1 MRYVVLVMC
10 CMGIDSWWWC
20 DVRFKRQPHLA
31 VVADGEGPEA
41 RHIGAWA
48 EPLGW
53 FPDPARASSNMQ
65 LSEIDPLAG
74 GGVSWNR
81 GIVTLHNIF
90 DTILSLGQSS
100 WTYWTLGTLFGRW
113 TSLLESTLAS
123 VFQLQ
128 MVVFVA
134 WPVQADAWQR
144 FLWRCG
150 EQPKAASAS
159 GSFASLCTSVHNKKT
174 SYSLVSWKSSK
185 CTMLI
190 IIFVFSFTY
199 VGIETSIIFD
209 WEPKIWAH
217 SGEREN
223 AVLRLP
229 KGVRNKV
236 WEHCNTSQIWSMNSC
251 LLSATIDCSLVVRS
265 WRFLQYGFFLNQFT
279 MTEECMS
286 FIIHK
291 S

>member
-1 MRYVVLVMC
+1 MRYFVLVMC
-10 CMGIDSWWWC
+10 CIGIDSWWWC

-90 DTILSLGQSS
+90 DTILSPGQSS

-128 MVVFVA
+128 MVVFVS
-134 WPVQADAWQR
+134 WPVHPGRRMATVSLKMW
-144 FLWRCG
+144 G
-150 EQPKAASAS
+150 AAQGGISKRELCI
-159 GSFASLCTSVHNKKT
+159 SLH
-174 SYSLVSWKSSK
+174 L
-185 CTMLI
+185 
-190 IIFVFSFTY
+190 
-199 VGIETSIIFD
+199 G
-209 WEPKIWAH
+209 P
-217 SGEREN
+217 
-223 AVLRLP
+223 
-229 KGVRNKV
+229 
-236 WEHCNTSQIWSMNSC
+236 Q
-251 LLSATIDCSLVVRS
+251 
-265 WRFLQYGFFLNQFT
+265 
-279 MTEECMS
+279 
-286 FIIHK
+286 
-291 S
+291 